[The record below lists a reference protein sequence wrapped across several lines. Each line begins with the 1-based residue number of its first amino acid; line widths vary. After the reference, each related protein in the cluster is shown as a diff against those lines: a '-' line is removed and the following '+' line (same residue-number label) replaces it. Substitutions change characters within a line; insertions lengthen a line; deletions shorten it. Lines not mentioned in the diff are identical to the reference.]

1 MKLLK
6 RIIDSYGPSGRENN
20 VREVI
25 KSEIEP
31 FVDEITVDNMGNLI
45 CRKKGKGKKLMMA
58 AHMDEIGIIVTH
70 IDKKGFLR
78 FAPVG
83 GVNPFNCVNRAV
95 RFENGTEGVVS
106 GEGKTAV
113 KDWTLDKMYID
124 IGAESYGEAT
134 EKVQIG
140 DIAVFKGSFAV
151 MGKKLTG
158 KTMDDRIACYALI
171 EAVKKAKEC
180 PNDFYA
186 VFTVQEE
193 LGLRGARVASQVIE
207 PDMAIA
213 IDVSG
218 VGDTPESD
226 IIDLKLGKGP
236 SVKIRD
242 ASYIISPAARDFMI
256 KCANGAGIPYQL
268 EAASFGGT
276 DTGAI
281 MLTGSGVPAGTT
293 SIPCRYVHSPQE
305 TVHSD
310 DVENEIKFLTKMIES
325 DITIGNEE

>member
-1 MKLLK
+1 MINLELLK
-6 RIIDSYGPSGRENN
+6 KIVYAFGPSGREDE

-25 KSEIEP
+25 KNEIEP
-31 FVDEITVDNMGNLI
+31 YVDEIAVDNMGNLI
-45 CRKKGKGKKLMMA
+45 CRKRGNGKKLMMA
-58 AHMDEIGIIVTH
+58 AHMDEIGVVVTH

-83 GVNPFNCVNRAV
+83 GVYPYNCIHRAV
-95 RFENGTEGVVS
+95 RFENGVEGIIS
-106 GEGKTAV
+106 GEGKTAMR
-113 KDWTLDKMYID
+113 DWNLDKMYID
-124 IGAESYGEAT
+124 IGAESYEEAA

-140 DIAVFKGSFAV
+140 DMAVFDGHFSV
-151 MGKKLTG
+151 MGKKITG

-171 EAVKKAKEC
+171 EAVKRVSSC

-186 VFTVQEE
+186 VFTTQEE
-193 LGLRGARVASQVIE
+193 LGLRGAKVAAQVIE

-213 IDVSG
+213 VDVSS
-218 VGDTPESD
+218 VGDTPESKS
-226 IIDLKLGKGP
+226 IDLTLGKGP

-242 ASYIISPAARDFMI
+242 ASYVISPKARDFMI
-256 KCANGAGIPYQL
+256 KCANEAGIPYQL

-293 SIPCRYVHSPQE
+293 SIPTRYIHSPQE

-310 DVENEIKFLTKMIES
+310 DVENEIKFLIKMIES
-325 DITIGNEE
+325 EI